1 MSVIGIDLGGTK
13 LISAI
18 FSEDGEILDVR
29 KVLLHGKKGNEVSE
43 LMQSQLK
50 SLLTI
55 GDSSADQVRAVG
67 ISVPGIYNAGSG
79 TVWVPNIDGWDNYPL
94 LSELSETI
102 GGRKIDIEVAGDRA
116 CYILGETWKGKARGC
131 QNAIFL
137 AVGTGIGAGI
147 MIDGEVVKGPGGIA
161 GAVGWLALNKP
172 YEDKY
177 IPCGCFEYYAS
188 GDGLTRYANELLSL
202 QPDYSGM
209 FRTREVN
216 AYNLFCA
223 YDDSDEIAV
232 QVIDNAIE
240 YWGMAVAN
248 LVSILNPEVVIFGGG
263 VFGEAVRFLD
273 KIYQEAVKWGQPIAM
288 KQVRLEASW
297 NAEMAGLYGA
307 AKLAIGYDDNLSE

>member
-29 KVLLHGKKGNEVSE
+29 KVLLQGKKGKEVSE

-50 SLLTI
+50 LLLTI
-55 GDSSADQVRAVG
+55 GDSLADPVRAVG
-67 ISVPGIYNAGSG
+67 VSVPGIYNAVSG

-94 LSELSETI
+94 KRELFETI
-102 GGRKIDIEVAGDRA
+102 EGRQINIEIAGDRA
-116 CYILGETWKGKARGC
+116 CYVLGETWKGKSRGC
-131 QNAIFL
+131 RNAIFL

-147 MIDGEVVKGPGGIA
+147 MIDGEVVQGPGGIA
-161 GAVGWLALNKP
+161 GAVGWLALSKP

-202 QPDYSGM
+202 QSDYSGM
-209 FRTREVN
+209 FRTREIN
-216 AYNLFCA
+216 AYNLFRA
-223 YDDSDEIAV
+223 YDDNDEIAV
-232 QVIDNAIE
+232 RVIDNAIE

-307 AKLAIGYDDNLSE
+307 AKLAMGYDDNLSE